1 MECSGLFISAPPMT
15 FLAVLMVLFT
25 REPLFLHASFASSSR
40 SSSQQHHG
48 EQSLVQVEEPSATL
62 ATIYSCRLVLLAL
75 ASSSCWMRIA

>member
-1 MECSGLFISAPPMT
+1 MLGAVYFGSADDVPSGSDGSFY
-15 FLAVLMVLFT
+15 
-25 REPLFLHASFASSSR
+25 REPLFLHASFASFSR

-62 ATIYSCRLVLLAL
+62 AAIYSCRLVLLAL